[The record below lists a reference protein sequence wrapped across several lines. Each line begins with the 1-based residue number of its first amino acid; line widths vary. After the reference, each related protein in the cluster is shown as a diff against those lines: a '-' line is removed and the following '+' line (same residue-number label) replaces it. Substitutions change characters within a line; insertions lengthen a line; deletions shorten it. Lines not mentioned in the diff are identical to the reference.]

1 MKRLYEI
8 PVVFRILNPESE
20 MQQAIDQV
28 VAWLENSNEIE
39 NVGKVVKIDRT
50 KLGRRRLAYEIK
62 GQRDGLYVLIY
73 AELEPSHLPEFELNM
88 RLFDPVL
95 RYLIIRA
102 EEDSVNE
109 DASRPKPT
117 YDVVRD
123 DDDDDNE
130 DEFDEEDEIL
140 EATDSED

>member
-20 MQQAIDQV
+20 TQQAIDQV

-39 NVGKVVKIDRT
+39 NVGHVVKIDRN

-73 AELEPSHLPEFELNM
+73 AEVDPRHLPEFELNM

-95 RYLIIRA
+95 RYLIVRA
-102 EEDSVNE
+102 EEETENE
-109 DASRPKPT
+109 GKGKKAAMPVP
-117 YDVVRD
+117 YD
-123 DDDDDNE
+123 DDDDDG
-130 DEFDEEDEIL
+130 DLDDIP
-140 EATDSED
+140 EATDSDE

>member
-8 PVVFRILNPESE
+8 PVVFRNLSPESE

-28 VAWLENSNEIE
+28 VSWLENSNEIE

-62 GQRDGLYVLIY
+62 GQRDGFYVLFY
-73 AELEPSHLPEFELNM
+73 ADMDSRHLPEFELNM

-95 RYLIIRA
+95 RYL
-102 EEDSVNE
+102 
-109 DASRPKPT
+109 
-117 YDVVRD
+117 VVRD
-123 DDDDDNE
+123 EEKVVSIPEAKDEAAVEDADDETIE
-130 DEFDEEDEIL
+130 DTESDE
-140 EATDSED
+140 

>member
-8 PVVFRILNPESE
+8 PVVFRIINPESE

-39 NVGKVVKIDRT
+39 NVGKVVKIDRA

-73 AELEPSHLPEFELNM
+73 ANVDPRHLPDFELNM
-88 RLFDPVL
+88 RLYDPVL
-95 RYLIIRA
+95 RYLIVRA
-102 EEDSVNE
+102 
-109 DASRPKPT
+109 
-117 YDVVRD
+117 
-123 DDDDDNE
+123 
-130 DEFDEEDEIL
+130 DEEKSEEEAEKVAEAAPTESNDGEEAEVEEVS
-140 EATDSED
+140 EATDSDD